1 LVASL
6 CAPDEVSL
14 VHGRSAVGGLF
25 LPARWLMAHRPGFG
39 FPVVQGTASGPR
51 INTRPGASR

>member
-14 VHGRSAVGGLF
+14 VHGRSAVAAPSVTLGC
-25 LPARWLMAHRPGFG
+25 
-39 FPVVQGTASGPR
+39 
-51 INTRPGASR
+51 